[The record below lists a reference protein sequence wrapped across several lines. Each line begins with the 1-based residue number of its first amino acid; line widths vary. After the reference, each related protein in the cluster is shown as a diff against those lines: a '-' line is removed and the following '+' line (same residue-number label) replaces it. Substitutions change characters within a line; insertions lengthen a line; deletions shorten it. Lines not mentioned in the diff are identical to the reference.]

1 MGLKTESD
9 TMRGNSM
16 GDEIQIRDTR
26 DGGWFWAD
34 NELIDHYG
42 ETIGVHGIAVY
53 MALARYANNNK
64 CWPSI
69 GTICKKIGVSRPT
82 VTKALNKLKAAGLIS
97 VQHRMT
103 AEGDSDSNLYTLERI
118 KVGRQGDLLR
128 VGKEVG
134 DGRQGGLH
142 KQDLPNKTN
151 SNNFGE
157 GKAPSPSGGG
167 KAPPPELPSKAKT
180 TSARKSN
187 GKNKLRGD
195 LEQYFAEISNIP
207 LPKCETEGQR
217 KAAAKR
223 WWNPLAE
230 ILEMTDWNLTQA
242 QSLVNMT
249 YKQMKKDEL
258 TIAAPQSIL
267 SVAISLHADGRVGAN
282 GKRTIQV

>member
-167 KAPPPELPSKAKT
+167 KAPPPELPSKT
-180 TSARKSN
+180 TTARKTN
-187 GKNKLRGD
+187 GSMTPAGKEFFAQFGRKRWATPQQQETFEETEKEVGATAMLAAVKWAAENGIAKVPAICKTAKKIAGQDNGAVKLR
-195 LEQYFAEISNIP
+195 F
-207 LPKCETEGQR
+207 
-217 KAAAKR
+217 
-223 WWNPLAE
+223 
-230 ILEMTDWNLTQA
+230 
-242 QSLVNMT
+242 
-249 YKQMKKDEL
+249 
-258 TIAAPQSIL
+258 
-267 SVAISLHADGRVGAN
+267 
-282 GKRTIQV
+282 